1 MEKVLCHIHGSLCLL
16 KTGTKDGPNKG
27 KSFYICGARQEN
39 ACDFHQVADVPASHC
54 LLHEDSLVELQALIK
69 ETKCSTA
76 KNEFQDKCPHERNP
90 FKAQNRNGNEHLS
103 KWKVLNGAE
112 KENDNTDEKCDVK
125 SNTDISTQVTNVSS
139 ESWRSTELPKG
150 MKLKKKTFSEGCK
163 STVNES
169 DGKKEINE
177 TEDVQKSHDEHLQD
191 DVSCKEKLNKGQKS
205 LGTKVYLKTENE
217 VEEAK
222 KNLHSTKMSSV
233 CSINS
238 LTNQK
243 KLQLKSVPSVKEPE
257 SRPVNDKNNI
267 SKPVCKKNIS
277 KCLKENEDHP
287 HINESLTHEVLSS
300 RKESPDVSSSKA
312 DTKLS
317 NCEKQR
323 DMDKN
328 KEISKVQNVGE
339 EKVILE
345 SSQSLLKTILPAAS
359 QQAPTGSVQKTI
371 TSFPGFIPVANV
383 HRFQDS
389 KSLYNNLSLQLKQKK
404 ATVSSVN
411 LSALPDKGERL
422 LNQVKDLEK
431 ALGALNLSVPE
442 SNGDEKVNTQQSAF
456 YGGRM
461 TEDRLLTVRN
471 MTVDAIDKLHKSLE
485 SCPAAE
491 TQAEDPKGLKVPLL
505 PHQKHALA
513 WLLWRETQMPC
524 GGILADDMGL
534 GKTLTMIAL
543 IMSKK
548 KKKEK
553 EESQESKQK
562 LWISKK
568 DQHDSS
574 PVNAQGSLII
584 CPASL
589 VHHWRKEIERHVK
602 GSRLS
607 VYLYHGQNREKNAR
621 ILSEY
626 DVVVTTYS
634 LVSKEIPV
642 KKEEKDSPITEE
654 VKQDSKTLSH
664 SPLMQVIWSRIILDE
679 AHNIKNP
686 RVQTSIAVCKLR
698 AERRWAVTGTPIHNN
713 LLDMYSLLKFLRCSP
728 FDEYKLWKAQV
739 DNGSK
744 RGGERLNILTQSLLL
759 RRTKDQLDSFG
770 KPLVSLPERSFKI
783 HSLKLSSDEQSVYDV
798 LLAQSSKNTKSNF
811 LIDHLKLSVAQ
822 EFGATQSTAVCFS
835 QGNPQLQ
842 ATSTIHILS
851 LLLRL
856 RQCCCHLS
864 LLKKALDHTDLQ
876 NEGISLTLEEQLN
889 ALTLSEVSTLESE
902 STVTLNGSKFNSD
915 LFNDTKESTKIAA
928 LLAELK
934 NIAASSDL
942 QKSVIVSQWTSM
954 LRIVAV
960 HLDQMGLSYTTID
973 GSVNPKQRIDL
984 VEDFNTNR
992 KGKQVMLVSL
1002 CAGGVGLNLVGG
1014 NHLFLLDMHWNPA
1027 LEDQA
1032 CDRVYRVGQLRDVT
1046 IHSMIVIIFIL
1057 AGLIVLLLAIGL
1069 SGSSGSGLV
1078 QSSAQY
1084 PVGNLYN
1091 SVVLNCKFVAVDSK
1105 GNAVSNIAITWAYQG
1120 GIVFK
1125 YSSKVN
1131 QLQNQLAQFKDRAS
1145 LFPNDIINGNAS
1157 LMLNKVQMNDQGAY
1171 QCTVSTSAGSGDVTV
1186 NLRVAAY
1193 SAPVFKTSDAMLI
1206 ATAQTWYPLPTVQWT
1221 NFNGTIISTSLNSS
1235 ANSAGIYKITTVLPS
1250 YKQDDNY
1257 GLTIQNN
1264 LVISVCTVV
1273 VTGNK
1278 PS

>member
-39 ACDFHQVADVPASHC
+39 ACDFQQVADVPASHC
-54 LLHEDSLVELQALIK
+54 LLHEDSLVELQALVRHEAKTCYKLFFRCVQGKAEGRRWCGHVPHQIK

-90 FKAQNRNGNEHLS
+90 FKAQNRNGNEQLS
-103 KWKVLNGAE
+103 KWKILNGAE
-112 KENDNTDEKCDVK
+112 KENENAEEKCDVK
-125 SNTDISTQVTNVSS
+125 SNTEISTQVTNVSS

-169 DGKKEINE
+169 DGKKEIIE
-177 TEDVQKSHDEHLQD
+177 SEDVEKSHSKPLQD

-217 VEEAK
+217 EEEAK
-222 KNLHSTKMSSV
+222 KHLHSTKISSV
-233 CSINS
+233 CSVNS

-243 KLQLKSVPSVKEPE
+243 KSQLKSVPSIKEPE
-257 SRPVNDKNNI
+257 SRQVNDKNDI
-267 SKPVCKKNIS
+267 SKPGCTKNIS
-277 KCLKENEDHP
+277 KCLKETEDHP
-287 HINESLTHEVLSS
+287 HVNESLTHEVLSS
-300 RKESPDVSSSKA
+300 RKESPVTSSSKA
-312 DTKLS
+312 DPKLS

-328 KEISKVQNVGE
+328 KEIGKVQNVGE
-339 EKVILE
+339 DQVILE
-345 SSQSLLKTILPAAS
+345 SSQSKLKTLLPAAS
-359 QQAPTGSVQKTI
+359 QQASTGSVQKTI
-371 TSFPGFIPVANV
+371 TSFPGFIPVTNV

-422 LNQVKDLEK
+422 LNQVMDLEK
-431 ALGALNLSVPE
+431 ALGALKVSVPE
-442 SNGDEKVNTQQSAF
+442 SNGDEKDADSRAENCIASSSDQVKPSNKTVSSHRHTILLPEPMPQSEPLKQPFCSGSSYSMTLGGIQGVNTQQSAF

-543 IMSKK
+543 IMCK

-568 DQHDSS
+568 DQPGSS
-574 PVNAQGSLII
+574 PVNSQGSLII

-589 VHHWRKEIERHVK
+589 VHHWKKEIERHVK

-642 KKEEKDSPITEE
+642 KKEEDSPIAEE
-654 VKQDSKTLSH
+654 VKQDSKAMSH

-698 AERRWAVTGTPIHNN
+698 AEGRWAVTGTPIHNN

-759 RRTKDQLDSFG
+759 RRTKDQLDSVG
-770 KPLVSLPERSFKI
+770 KPLVSLPERNLRI
-783 HSLKLSSDEQSVYDV
+783 HSLKLSNDEQSVYDV
-798 LLAQSSKNTKSNF
+798 LLAQSRSTLQSY
-811 LIDHLKLSVAQ
+811 LKRHEKKDESCNDCTINPFEKVAQ
-822 EFGATQSTAVCFS
+822 EFGVTQSPAICSS

-876 NEGISLTLEEQLN
+876 TEGISLTLEEQLN

-902 STVTLNGSKFNSD
+902 STVTLNGSKFNSE

-928 LLAELK
+928 LLAKLK
-934 NIAASSDL
+934 NIAASPDL

-973 GSVNPKQRIDL
+973 GSVNPKKRIDL

-992 KGKQVMLVSL
+992 KGKQVMLLSL

-1014 NHLFLLDMHWNPA
+1014 NHLFLLDLHWNPA

-1046 IHSMIVIIFIL
+1046 IHRFVCEGTVEEKISQLQGKKKELAKSVLSGMGSSFNKLTLADLKIIF
-1057 AGLIVLLLAIGL
+1057 
-1069 SGSSGSGLV
+1069 
-1078 QSSAQY
+1078 
-1084 PVGNLYN
+1084 
-1091 SVVLNCKFVAVDSK
+1091 
-1105 GNAVSNIAITWAYQG
+1105 
-1120 GIVFK
+1120 
-1125 YSSKVN
+1125 
-1131 QLQNQLAQFKDRAS
+1131 
-1145 LFPNDIINGNAS
+1145 DI
-1157 LMLNKVQMNDQGAY
+1157 
-1171 QCTVSTSAGSGDVTV
+1171 
-1186 NLRVAAY
+1186 
-1193 SAPVFKTSDAMLI
+1193 
-1206 ATAQTWYPLPTVQWT
+1206 
-1221 NFNGTIISTSLNSS
+1221 
-1235 ANSAGIYKITTVLPS
+1235 
-1250 YKQDDNY
+1250 
-1257 GLTIQNN
+1257 
-1264 LVISVCTVV
+1264 
-1273 VTGNK
+1273 
-1278 PS
+1278 